1 MVFESGCK
9 HLSHYDTA
17 MGALTVGVC
26 ATKVD
31 AALDEAGGDI
41 EIDYAIEVDCMLAG
55 ENTIR
60 INVREPRPSSIP

>member
-1 MVFESGCK
+1 
-9 HLSHYDTA
+9 